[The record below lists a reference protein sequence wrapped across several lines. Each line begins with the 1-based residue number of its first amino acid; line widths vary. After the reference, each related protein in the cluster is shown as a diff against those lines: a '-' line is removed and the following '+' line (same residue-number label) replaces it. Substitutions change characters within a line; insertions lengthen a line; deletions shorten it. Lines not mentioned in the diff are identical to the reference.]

1 MERTTVVVLGV
12 VVLAQM
18 SERPREPYVIVVEPA
33 PVVQAQREREME
45 TEEDRDRD
53 RDPDSDSESDSDS
66 DSESEP
72 EPLAV
77 RGLGPC
83 PAPYRRGTDVEMTTP
98 VDDESA
104 LEVTGIAASAYDV
117 RLIAVWNGLSVA
129 LSLDEGRSWKY
140 VLEHHTGVAD
150 ALFDCHGRLHVLRT
164 DGTIGTWDDGAE
176 EIETWIRAAE
186 FHDASDRGRLVID
199 RDGVAAI
206 GPDPVAHDRLI
217 LARRDARERWRSVP
231 LVDDPEYGS
240 WDGIAIE
247 RIEPAGKGRFRM
259 LAMPW
264 QGGECGYSRYLDVTF
279 DLDARRVKVAQLGE
293 ELPKKSRWHEPEI
306 TDTSLRVRDAAGR
319 WIVWPGDGDEPQL
332 QRARKS
338 K

>member
-33 PVVQAQREREME
+33 PVVQAQTETEREGD
-45 TEEDRDRD
+45 TERDRYRD
-53 RDPDSDSESDSDS
+53 RDPDPDREEDPDPE
-66 DSESEP
+66 SESEP
-72 EPLAV
+72 VAV

-104 LEVTGIAASAYDV
+104 LDVTGIAASAYDV

-129 LSLDEGRSWKY
+129 LSLDEGRSWEY

-164 DGTIGTWDDGAE
+164 DGTIGTWDDGADE
-176 EIETWIRAAE
+176 VETWTRAAE

-206 GPDPVAHDRLI
+206 GPDPVDHDRLI
-217 LARRDARERWRSVP
+217 LARRDARDRWRSVP
-231 LVDDPEYGS
+231 LVGDPEYGS

-247 RIEPAGKGRFRM
+247 ALEPAGKGRFRM

-279 DLDARRVKVAQLGE
+279 DLDARRVKVTQLGE
-293 ELPKKSRWHEPEI
+293 ELPEKSRWHVPEI
-306 TDTSLRVRDAAGR
+306 EGVSLRARDATGR
-319 WIVWPGDGDEPQL
+319 WIEWRGEGGDPQL

-338 K
+338 E